1 MTSKILW
8 LSLCLVLWFAG
19 LGSVQAESATKKLED
34 FFSQVKRMK
43 ADFSQSIV
51 SDTRPNVEKSS
62 GVLQMERPGKF
73 RWDYS
78 FPYKQQIVA
87 DGKQLWIYDIEME
100 QVIVKPLDLVLG
112 NTPAVL
118 LSGNANIAE
127 KFDVAEITATD
138 DNEKGLFWMQL
149 TPKQE
154 ESGFEKLL
162 LAFMGNK
169 LRIMELKDAFGQV
182 TRITFSSLVLNPD
195 IDSAVFKFKVPA
207 GVDVISDTESG
218 EQQE

>member
-1 MTSKILW
+1 MKINILPAIF
-8 LSLCLVLWFAG
+8 LLTIVILAG
-19 LGSVQAESATKKLED
+19 INSAQAESASKKLQD
-34 FFSQVKRMK
+34 FFSQVKSMK
-43 ADFSQSIV
+43 ADFNQSIV
-51 SDTRPNVEKSS
+51 SQSKPSIEKSS

-78 FPYKQQIVA
+78 VPYKQQIIA
-87 DGKQLWIYDIEME
+87 DGRKLWVYDVEME

-118 LSGNANIAE
+118 LSGNADIAD
-127 KFDVAEITATD
+127 KFAVETITAPD
-138 DNEKGLFWMQL
+138 DSEKGLFWMQL

-182 TRITFSSLVLNPD
+182 TRIQFSNMVLNPT
-195 IDSAVFKFKVPA
+195 IDPVLFQFKVPD
-207 GVDVISDTESG
+207 GVDVIDDSESG
-218 EQQE
+218 G

>member
-1 MTSKILW
+1 MNT
-8 LSLCLVLWFAG
+8 A
-19 LGSVQAESATKKLED
+19 SVNSALADSASKKLQQ
-34 FFSQVKRMK
+34 FFNQIKSMK

-51 SDTRPNVEKSS
+51 SESKPQVERST

-73 RWDYS
+73 RWDYKA
-78 FPYKQQIVA
+78 PYEQQIVA
-87 DGKQLWIYDIEME
+87 DGTKLWVYDIEME

-118 LSGNANIAE
+118 LSGNADIAE
-127 KFDVAEITATD
+127 KFNIEEIAAPS

-149 TPKQE
+149 TPRQE

-162 LAFMGNK
+162 LAFTGNK

-182 TRITFSSLVLNPD
+182 TRIIFSNLVENPD
-195 IDSAVFKFKVPA
+195 ISPDVFEFNVPA
-207 GVDVISDTESG
+207 GVDVIDDSKPG
-218 EQQE
+218 E